1 MKLVH
6 GKPKFKGKP
15 KRSPLD
21 TCEQYLLL
29 KQYIAAGKMKPQEM
43 VGMELTEADANQLGV
58 KNAGRL
64 VKDHL
69 TRFLKRSNLL
79 ADYWVTWR
87 TLENG
92 NPYVGVVFE
101 PAMSA
106 SPKSKK
112 DREAAS

>member
-1 MKLVH
+1 MKLLH
-6 GKPKFKGKP
+6 GKPEFKGKP

-21 TCEQYLLL
+21 TNEQYMIL
-29 KQYIAAGKMKPQEM
+29 KQHIASGKMRAQEW
-43 VGMELTEADANQLGV
+43 VGMEVTESDAKQLGV

-79 ADYWVTWR
+79 SDYRVTWR
-87 TLENG
+87 LLANG

-101 PAMSA
+101 PPIVANQ
-106 SPKSKK
+106 KSK
-112 DREAAS
+112 RA